1 VVAGV
6 PPAVV
11 ESRRRAFL
19 ADHPGQEEAAR
30 RSLARSQVARKMGNE
45 DAALAEMETAL
56 QADPLNLEL
65 HELHAEMEARARQRL
80 RPA

>member
-1 VVAGV
+1 
-6 PPAVV
+6 VV